1 MNECERSYSKEKT
14 FLTEHNMVCR
24 DLIGRDFNKYPN
36 IEKKVDEVTKGLTF
50 SGKNLM
56 SKFMNNNKKMENAL
70 RNNENNFFIYTHSK
84 PPLELN
90 KWKFSNHIIY
100 EFSTPKLDKVYSFR
114 VEKKPQPNYLTKPFR
129 RPKIDGDY
137 FDKHIGIIE
146 N

>member
-1 MNECERSYSKEKT
+1 VNECERSYSKEKT

>member
-24 DLIGRDFNKYPN
+24 NLIGRDFNKYPN
-36 IEKKVDEVTKGLTF
+36 IEKKIDEVTKGLTF

-56 SKFMNNNKKMENAL
+56 SKFMNNNKKTENDL

-90 KWKFSNHIIY
+90 KWKFSNHIIN

-114 VEKKPQPNYLTKPFR
+114 VEKKPQPNYMTKPFR